1 MTPGTAVATER
12 ACRRYLEDFN
22 AGETF
27 ESPRRTITETDIV
40 NFSAITG
47 DWNPV
52 HTDEVFVRDSAFRE
66 RIAHGPMA
74 IGMAFGLLSRLDL
87 FDGTVLALRNVD
99 WSFEA
104 PVRMGDTVRVE
115 AEVLEVSPHP
125 VHADRGRLRMQVHY
139 RNQRDEHVSRGTFT
153 VVIARRG

>member
-1 MTPGTAVATER
+1 MP
-12 ACRRYLEDFN
+12 RYLDDFTI
-22 AGETF
+22 GQTF

-40 NFSAITG
+40 NYAALTG

-52 HTDEVFVRDSAFRE
+52 HTDAVFAADSAFGE

-87 FDGTVLALRNVD
+87 FDGSVLALRKIE

-104 PVRMGDTVRVE
+104 PVRIGDTVHLL
-115 AEVLEVSPHP
+115 AEVLEASPHP
-125 VHADRGRLRMQVHY
+125 RASDRGRVSMQATY
-139 RNQRDEHVSRGTFT
+139 INQRGEQISQGTFT
-153 VVIARRG
+153 VVISRMTA

>member
-1 MTPGTAVATER
+1 MP
-12 ACRRYLEDFN
+12 RYLDDFTI
-22 AGETF
+22 GQIF

-40 NFSAITG
+40 NYAALTG

-52 HTDEVFVRDSAFRE
+52 HTDAVFAGDTAFGE

-87 FDGTVLALRNVD
+87 FDGSVLALRKIE

-104 PVRMGDTVRVE
+104 PVRIGDTVHLR
-115 AEVLEVSPHP
+115 AEVLEASPHP
-125 VHADRGRLRMQVHY
+125 KAADRGRVRMRATYV
-139 RNQRDEHVSRGTFT
+139 NQRGEQISQGTFT
-153 VVIARRG
+153 VVISRLTA